1 MFMTGYEAYE
11 LFQAL
16 KRHFTQ
22 EKFDFFKYR
31 GHINTSKEAF
41 ENRKDKWHFYKL
53 SRKFGTKQELTDFLI
68 ANFLDNENIW
78 VNNLLVEEADIR
90 YIEYKKVMQSLA
102 YTFENDCI
110 SLFED
115 CKEPNSLL
123 VTNGDYPIL
132 LTKAL
137 RKEIHIQT
145 LVLLNIILGFV
156 PMWSK
161 TITDTIRWPNY
172 HMKMLKIASFLPQDS
187 VRYKLILKKVLV

>member
-1 MFMTGYEAYE
+1 MTGYEAYE

-90 YIEYKKVMQSLA
+90 YIEYRKVMQSLA

-115 CKEPNSLL
+115 CKDPNSLL

-187 VRYKLILKKVLV
+187 VRYKLILKKVLL

>member
-1 MFMTGYEAYE
+1 MTGYEAYE

-115 CKEPNSLL
+115 CKEPNDLL
-123 VTNGDYPIL
+123 VTKGDYPIL

-187 VRYKLILKKVLV
+187 VRYKLILKKVLL

>member
-1 MFMTGYEAYE
+1 MTGYEAYE

-115 CKEPNSLL
+115 CKDPNSLL

-187 VRYKLILKKVLV
+187 VRYKLILKKVLL

>member
-1 MFMTGYEAYE
+1 MTGYEAYE

-115 CKEPNSLL
+115 CKEPNDLL
-123 VTNGDYPIL
+123 VTKGDYPIL

>member
-1 MFMTGYEAYE
+1 MTGYEAYE

-187 VRYKLILKKVLV
+187 VRYKLILKKVLL

>member
-1 MFMTGYEAYE
+1 MTGYEAYE

-90 YIEYKKVMQSLA
+90 YIEYRKVMQSLA

-115 CKEPNSLL
+115 CKEPNDLL
-123 VTNGDYPIL
+123 VTKGDYPIL

-145 LVLLNIILGFV
+145 LVLLNNILGFV

-187 VRYKLILKKVLV
+187 VRYKLILKKVLL

>member
-1 MFMTGYEAYE
+1 MTGYEAYE

-22 EKFDFFKYR
+22 EKFDFFKYH

-78 VNNLLVEEADIR
+78 VNNLLVEEANIK

-115 CKEPNSLL
+115 CKEPNDLL
-123 VTNGDYPIL
+123 VTKGDYPIL

-145 LVLLNIILGFV
+145 LVLLNNILGFV

-187 VRYKLILKKVLV
+187 VRYKLILKKVLL

>member
-1 MFMTGYEAYE
+1 MTGYEAYE

-90 YIEYKKVMQSLA
+90 YIEYRKVMQSLA

-115 CKEPNSLL
+115 CKEPNDLL
-123 VTNGDYPIL
+123 VTKGDYPIL

-187 VRYKLILKKVLV
+187 VRYKLILKKVLL

>member
-1 MFMTGYEAYE
+1 MTGYEAYE

-115 CKEPNSLL
+115 CKDPNSLL

-161 TITDTIRWPNY
+161 TIKDTIRWPNY

-187 VRYKLILKKVLV
+187 VRYKLILKKVLL

>member
-1 MFMTGYEAYE
+1 M
-11 LFQAL
+11 
-16 KRHFTQ
+16 
-22 EKFDFFKYR
+22 
-31 GHINTSKEAF
+31 
-41 ENRKDKWHFYKL
+41 
-53 SRKFGTKQELTDFLI
+53 
-68 ANFLDNENIW
+68 DNENIW

-115 CKEPNSLL
+115 CKEPNDLL
-123 VTNGDYPIL
+123 VTKGDYPIL

-145 LVLLNIILGFV
+145 LVLLNNILGFV

-187 VRYKLILKKVLV
+187 VRYKLILKKVLL

>member
-1 MFMTGYEAYE
+1 MTGYEAYE

-115 CKEPNSLL
+115 CKDPNSLL
-123 VTNGDYPIL
+123 VTKGDYPIL

-145 LVLLNIILGFV
+145 LVLLNNILGFV

-187 VRYKLILKKVLV
+187 VRYKLILKKVLL

>member
-1 MFMTGYEAYE
+1 MTGYEAYE

-115 CKEPNSLL
+115 CKEPNDLL
-123 VTNGDYPIL
+123 VTKGDYPIL

-145 LVLLNIILGFV
+145 LVLLNNILGFV

-172 HMKMLKIASFLPQDS
+172 HMKMIKIASFLPQDS
-187 VRYKLILKKVLV
+187 VRYKLILKKVLL

>member
-1 MFMTGYEAYE
+1 MTGYEAYE

-115 CKEPNSLL
+115 CKDPNSLL

-145 LVLLNIILGFV
+145 LVLLNIVLGFV

-187 VRYKLILKKVLV
+187 VRYKLILKKVLL

>member
-1 MFMTGYEAYE
+1 MTGYETYV

-22 EKFDFFKYR
+22 EKFDFFKYH
-31 GHINTSKEAF
+31 GQINTSKETF

-53 SRKFGTKQELTDFLI
+53 SRKFTSKEDMTDFFI
-68 ANFLDNENIW
+68 ANLLEDENIW
-78 VNNLLVEEADIR
+78 VNNLLQEEADIR

-115 CKEPNSLL
+115 CKDPNSLL
-123 VTNGDYPIL
+123 ITTGDYPIL

-172 HMKMLKIASFLPQDS
+172 YMKMLKIASFLPQDS
-187 VRYKLILKKVLV
+187 VRYKLILKKVLL

>member
-1 MFMTGYEAYE
+1 MTGYEAYE

-22 EKFDFFKYR
+22 EKFDFFKYH

-90 YIEYKKVMQSLA
+90 YIEYRKVMQSLA

-115 CKEPNSLL
+115 CKEPNDLL
-123 VTNGDYPIL
+123 VTKGDYPIL

-145 LVLLNIILGFV
+145 LVLLNNILGFV

-187 VRYKLILKKVLV
+187 VRYKLILKKVLL

>member
-1 MFMTGYEAYE
+1 MTGYEAYE

-90 YIEYKKVMQSLA
+90 YTEYKKVMQSLA

-115 CKEPNSLL
+115 CKDPNSLL

-187 VRYKLILKKVLV
+187 VRYKLILKKVLL

>member
-1 MFMTGYEAYE
+1 MTGYEAYE

>member
-1 MFMTGYEAYE
+1 MTGYEAYE

-115 CKEPNSLL
+115 CKEPNDLL

-187 VRYKLILKKVLV
+187 VRYKLILKKVLL

>member
-1 MFMTGYEAYE
+1 MTGYEAYE

-115 CKEPNSLL
+115 CKEPNDLL
-123 VTNGDYPIL
+123 VTKGDYPIL

-145 LVLLNIILGFV
+145 LVLLNNILGFV

>member
-1 MFMTGYEAYE
+1 MTGYEAYE

-115 CKEPNSLL
+115 CKEPNDLL
-123 VTNGDYPIL
+123 VTKGDYPIL

-145 LVLLNIILGFV
+145 LVLLNNILGFV

-172 HMKMLKIASFLPQDS
+172 HIKMLKIASFLPQDS
-187 VRYKLILKKVLV
+187 VRYKLILKKVLL

>member
-1 MFMTGYEAYE
+1 MTGYEAYE

-22 EKFDFFKYR
+22 EKFDFFKYH

-115 CKEPNSLL
+115 CKDPNSLL

-187 VRYKLILKKVLV
+187 VRYKLILKKVLL

>member
-1 MFMTGYEAYE
+1 MTGYEAYE

-115 CKEPNSLL
+115 CKDPNSLL

-145 LVLLNIILGFV
+145 LVLLNNILGFV

-172 HMKMLKIASFLPQDS
+172 HMKMLKIASFLPRDS
-187 VRYKLILKKVLV
+187 VRYKLILKKVLL

>member
-1 MFMTGYEAYE
+1 MTGYEAYE

-145 LVLLNIILGFV
+145 LVLLNNILGFV

>member
-1 MFMTGYEAYE
+1 MTGYEAYE

-53 SRKFGTKQELTDFLI
+53 SRKFATKQELTNFLI
-68 ANFLDNENIW
+68 ANFLDDENIW
-78 VNNLLVEEADIR
+78 VNNILQEEADIK
-90 YIEYKKVMQSLA
+90 YIQYKKVMQSLA

-110 SLFED
+110 SIFEGCD
-115 CKEPNSLL
+115 NPNNLL

-145 LVLLNIILGFV
+145 LVLLNNILGFV

>member
-1 MFMTGYEAYE
+1 MTGYEAYE

-22 EKFDFFKYR
+22 EKFDFFKYH

-90 YIEYKKVMQSLA
+90 YIEYRKVMQSLA

-115 CKEPNSLL
+115 CKEPNDLL
-123 VTNGDYPIL
+123 VTKGDYPIL

-145 LVLLNIILGFV
+145 LVLLNNILGFV

-161 TITDTIRWPNY
+161 TITDTICWPNY

-187 VRYKLILKKVLV
+187 VRYKLILKKVLL

>member
-1 MFMTGYEAYE
+1 MTGYEAYE

-90 YIEYKKVMQSLA
+90 YIEYRKVMQSLA

-115 CKEPNSLL
+115 CKDPNSLL

-145 LVLLNIILGFV
+145 LVLLNNILGFV

-187 VRYKLILKKVLV
+187 VRYKLILKKVLL

>member
-1 MFMTGYEAYE
+1 MTGYEAYE

-115 CKEPNSLL
+115 CKEPNDLL
-123 VTNGDYPIL
+123 VTKGDYPIL

-145 LVLLNIILGFV
+145 LVLLNNILGFV
-156 PMWSK
+156 QMWSK

>member
-1 MFMTGYEAYE
+1 MTGYEAYE

-115 CKEPNSLL
+115 CKDPNSLL

-145 LVLLNIILGFV
+145 LVLLNNILGFV

-187 VRYKLILKKVLV
+187 VRYKLILKKVLL

>member
-1 MFMTGYEAYE
+1 MTGYEAYE

-22 EKFDFFKYR
+22 EKFDFFKYH

-90 YIEYKKVMQSLA
+90 YIEYRKVMQSLA

-115 CKEPNSLL
+115 CKEPNDLL
-123 VTNGDYPIL
+123 VTKGDYPIL

-145 LVLLNIILGFV
+145 LVLLNNILGFV

>member
-1 MFMTGYEAYE
+1 MTGYEAYE

-78 VNNLLVEEADIR
+78 VNNLLVEEANIR

-115 CKEPNSLL
+115 CKEPNDLL
-123 VTNGDYPIL
+123 VTKGDYPIL

-145 LVLLNIILGFV
+145 LVLLNNILGFV

-187 VRYKLILKKVLV
+187 VRYKLILKKVLL

>member
-1 MFMTGYEAYE
+1 MTGYEAYE

-78 VNNLLVEEADIR
+78 VNNLLVEEANIK

-115 CKEPNSLL
+115 CKEPNDLL
-123 VTNGDYPIL
+123 VTKGDYPIL

-187 VRYKLILKKVLV
+187 VRYKLILKKVLL

>member
-1 MFMTGYEAYE
+1 MTGYEAYE

-115 CKEPNSLL
+115 CKEPNDLL
-123 VTNGDYPIL
+123 VTKGDYPIL

-145 LVLLNIILGFV
+145 LVLLNNILGFV

-187 VRYKLILKKVLV
+187 VRYKLILKKVLL

>member
-1 MFMTGYEAYE
+1 MTGYEAYE

-22 EKFDFFKYR
+22 EKFDFFKYH

-90 YIEYKKVMQSLA
+90 YIEYRKVMQSLA

-110 SLFED
+110 SIFEGCD
-115 CKEPNSLL
+115 DPNSLL

-145 LVLLNIILGFV
+145 LVLLNNILGFV

-187 VRYKLILKKVLV
+187 VRYKLILKKVLL

>member
-1 MFMTGYEAYE
+1 MTGYETFAI
-11 LFQAL
+11 FQAL
-16 KRHFTQ
+16 KLHFTK
-22 EKFDFFKYR
+22 EAYDFFKYN
-31 GHINTSKEAF
+31 GKTSVTITSF
-41 ENRKDKWHFYKL
+41 ENRKDKYHFYKL
-53 SRKFGTKQELTDFLI
+53 SRKFNTKEELTNFIVFNLI
-68 ANFLDNENIW
+68 EDENLWIG
-78 VNNLLVEEADIR
+78 NLLAGEADIK
-90 YIEYKKVMQSLA
+90 YIQYKKVMQSLA

-110 SLFED
+110 SIFEGCD
-115 CKEPNSLL
+115 NPNSLL
-123 VTNGDYPIL
+123 ITNGEYPIL

-145 LVLLNIILGFV
+145 LVLLNNILGFV

>member
-1 MFMTGYEAYE
+1 MTGYEAYE

-115 CKEPNSLL
+115 CKDPNSLL

>member
-1 MFMTGYEAYE
+1 MTGYEAYE

-78 VNNLLVEEADIR
+78 VNNLLVEEANIK

-115 CKEPNSLL
+115 CKEPNDLL
-123 VTNGDYPIL
+123 VTKGDYPIL

-145 LVLLNIILGFV
+145 LVLLNNILGFV

-187 VRYKLILKKVLV
+187 VRYKLILKKVLL